1 MGRQLLLLLLG
12 GLALLGP
19 LLAFSAPA
27 NDTTSWNGT
36 HRIRTFASYHKED
49 AYEPIPLQDI
59 DSETESDS
67 EVGSGLS
74 NLTKFKQ
81 SRANQT
87 KAQTRFISHD
97 AKRYLT
103 SQWLTRFV
111 PSVYTLVVMLSLPL
125 NITAILVFLIK
136 MKTKKPAVVYMLN
149 LASADVLF
157 VSVLPFK
164 ITYHFSGN
172 NWVFGPEM
180 CRLITAA
187 FYCNMYC
194 SILLMTVISIDRFL
208 AVVYPMQSLSW
219 RTSMRASLICFT
231 IWLIAIVGVI
241 PILITEQTMKISEL
255 NITTCHDVLKES
267 ELKRYYRNF
276 FSIFSSI
283 FFFLPLIISAVCY
296 VCIIR
301 CLISSNIV
309 AKQSKKTRALLLSAA
324 VFSIFIICFGP
335 TNILLLIHYIS
346 FPYNH
351 QLEYIYFAYL
361 LCACI
366 SSVSCCIDP
375 LIYYYASSECQRQ
388 VGNLL
393 CCKESPEPTSSSSS
407 GQLMARTSRRDTCSS
422 NVSNS
427 VYRKLLT

>member
-1 MGRQLLLLLLG
+1 MGRQLVPLLLG
-12 GLALLGP
+12 GLSLLGP

-27 NDTTSWNGT
+27 NDTTSRNGT
-36 HRIRTFASYHKED
+36 LRIRTFGFYHKD
-49 AYEPIPLQDI
+49 DTYEHILPQDI
-59 DSETESDS
+59 DSDTESDS
-67 EVGSGLS
+67 ETGSGFT
-74 NLTKFKQ
+74 NRT
-81 SRANQT
+81 RAIVPT
-87 KAQTRFISHD
+87 QTRFISQD
-97 AKRYLT
+97 AERYLT

-111 PSVYTLVVMLSLPL
+111 PSVYTSVVMLSLPL

-136 MKTKKPAVVYMLN
+136 MKIKKPAIVYMLN
-149 LASADVLF
+149 LAFADVLF

-164 ITYHFSGN
+164 IAYHFSGN

-180 CRLITAA
+180 CRLVTAA

-219 RTSMRASLICFT
+219 RTLMRAWLICFI

-241 PILITEQTMKISEL
+241 PILITEQTMKIPEL

-267 ELKRYYRNF
+267 ELKGYYRNF

-283 FFFLPLIISAVCY
+283 FFFVPLIISTVCY
-296 VCIIR
+296 VCIIQ
-301 CLISSNIV
+301 CLRSSNIV

-324 VFSIFIICFGP
+324 VFFIFVICFGP
-335 TNILLLIHYIS
+335 TNVLLLIHYVS
-346 FPYNH
+346 FPYNN
-351 QLEYIYFAYL
+351 QSEYIYFAYL
-361 LCACI
+361 LCVCI

-393 CCKESPEPTSSSSS
+393 CCKESSEPSSSSNNS
-407 GQLMARTSRRDTCSS
+407 QLMARTSRRDTCSS
-422 NVSNS
+422 NLSNS
-427 VYRKLLT
+427 VYKKLLT